1 MEVSLSRDA
10 GAIVG
15 HDDFFLGGIGSSLI
29 FSRLLW
35 VGMGLLWFGV
45 DSC

>member
-1 MEVSLSRDA
+1 MEVSLGRDT

-15 HDDFFLGGIGSSLI
+15 HNDFFLGGIASSLI

-35 VGMGLLWFGV
+35 VGMSLL
-45 DSC
+45 